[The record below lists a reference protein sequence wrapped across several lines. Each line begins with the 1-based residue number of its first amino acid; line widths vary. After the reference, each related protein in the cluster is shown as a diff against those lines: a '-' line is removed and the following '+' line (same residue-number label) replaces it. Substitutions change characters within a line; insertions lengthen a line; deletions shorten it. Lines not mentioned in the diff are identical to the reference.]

1 MCISGI
7 YAKKLA
13 IHSLKP
19 FAVRVTGLRIKKK
32 MFKAIRSSWTLK
44 ILLAI
49 WAVVLISFVVHT
61 LAMNLSILNAF
72 DRHIGRMGEGM
83 QTMMGNARGANLY
96 QTFRA
101 AVNDSMMVSMLIAF
115 TIAGAAGLV
124 ISRRITR
131 PVNLLTLASRKLA
144 ERQYSHRI
152 PENEI
157 QEDELGELAVSFNQM
172 AEQLEQT
179 ETMRRQLIADISHE
193 LRTPLTAIK
202 GSMEGLID
210 GVLEAGESTYQQ
222 IYREADRLQ
231 HLVEDL
237 QELSRVEA
245 VQFKLNKKDML
256 PGELVKEAVSSLEAA
271 FNKKGVSLDFEGN
284 DHLSAI
290 QADPDRILQVLQNL
304 LGNALQFTPKGDSV
318 RVQVREIPGFLEF
331 SVTDTGIGIDESH
344 LPHIFE
350 RFYRAD
356 PSRSRAN
363 GGGSGIGLTISK
375 SLVEAHGGTM
385 RAESAGKNKGSR
397 FVFTLPR

>member
-1 MCISGI
+1 
-7 YAKKLA
+7 
-13 IHSLKP
+13 
-19 FAVRVTGLRIKKK
+19 
-32 MFKAIRSSWTLK
+32 MFKAIRSSWTIK

-49 WAVVLISFVVHT
+49 WAVVLISFIVHT
-61 LAMNLSILNAF
+61 LAMNLSIVNAF

-83 QTMMGNARGANLY
+83 QTMMGNMRGVNLY

-101 AVNDSMMVSMLIAF
+101 AVNDSMLISMLIAF
-115 TIAGAAGLV
+115 IIAGSAGLV

-131 PVNLLTLASRKLA
+131 PVKRLTLASRKLA
-144 ERQYSHRI
+144 EKEYSHRI

-179 ETMRRQLIADISHE
+179 EAMRRQLIGDISHE

-202 GSMEGLID
+202 GSMEGLMD
-210 GVLEAGESTYQQ
+210 GVLDADESTFQQ
-222 IYREADRLQ
+222 VYREADRLQ

-245 VQFKLNKKDML
+245 VQFKLSKKKIQ
-256 PGELVKEAVSSLEAA
+256 PGKLVQEATNSLEAA
-271 FNKKGVSLDFEGN
+271 FNKKGVSLLL
-284 DHLSAI
+284 DHFSDLPKI

-304 LGNALQFTPKGDSV
+304 LGNALQFTPKGGS
-318 RVQVREIPGFLEF
+318 VQVHVRETPDFLEF
-331 SVTDTGIGIDESH
+331 SVTDNGIGMDERH

-356 PSRSRAN
+356 PSRSRSN

-375 SLVEAHGGTM
+375 SLVEAHGGNI
-385 RAESAGKNKGSR
+385 RAESAGRNKGSR
-397 FVFTLPR
+397 FIFTLPR

>member
-1 MCISGI
+1 
-7 YAKKLA
+7 
-13 IHSLKP
+13 
-19 FAVRVTGLRIKKK
+19 V
-32 MFKAIRSSWTLK
+32 
-44 ILLAI
+44 
-49 WAVVLISFVVHT
+49 VVLISFVVHT

-83 QTMMGNARGANLY
+83 QTMMGNVRGANLY

-101 AVNDSMMVSMLIAF
+101 AVNDSMLVSMLIASA
-115 TIAGAAGLV
+115 IAGAAGLV

-131 PVNLLTLASRKLA
+131 PIKLLTLASRKLA

-157 QEDELGELAVSFNQM
+157 QEDELGVLAVSFNQM

-318 RVQVREIPGFLEF
+318 HVQVREIPGFLEF

>member
-1 MCISGI
+1 
-7 YAKKLA
+7 
-13 IHSLKP
+13 
-19 FAVRVTGLRIKKK
+19 
-32 MFKAIRSSWTLK
+32 MFKAIRSSWTIK

-61 LAMNLSILNAF
+61 IAMNLSIVNAF

-83 QTMMGNARGANLY
+83 QTMMGNLRGVNLY

-101 AVNDSMMVSMLIAF
+101 AVNDSMLVSMLIASA
-115 TIAGAAGLV
+115 IAGAAGLV
-124 ISRRITR
+124 ISRRITQ
-131 PVNLLTLASRKLA
+131 PVNRLMLASRKLA
-144 ERQYSHRI
+144 EKEYSHRI

-179 ETMRRQLIADISHE
+179 EAMRRQLIGDISHE

-202 GSMEGLID
+202 GSMEGLMD
-210 GVLEAGESTYQQ
+210 GVLEAGEPTYQQ

-245 VQFKLNKKDML
+245 VQFKLNKKDID
-256 PGELVKEAVSSLEAA
+256 PGELVKEAVGSLDAA
-271 FNKKGVSLDFEGN
+271 FNKKGVSLDLEGTGR
-284 DHLSAI
+284 LPKI

-304 LGNALQFTPKGDSV
+304 LGNALQFTPKGGSV
-318 RVQVREIPGFLEF
+318 RVQVRENPGYLEF
-331 SVTDTGIGIDESH
+331 LVTDTGIGIDERH

-356 PSRSRAN
+356 PSRSRAY

-375 SLVEAHGGTM
+375 SLVEAHGGTL
-385 RAESAGKNKGSR
+385 RAESAGKNKGSQ

>member
-1 MCISGI
+1 
-7 YAKKLA
+7 
-13 IHSLKP
+13 
-19 FAVRVTGLRIKKK
+19 
-32 MFKAIRSSWTLK
+32 MFKAIRSSWTIK

-49 WAVVLISFVVHT
+49 WAVVLISFIVHT
-61 LAMNLSILNAF
+61 LAMNLSIFKAF

-83 QTMMGNARGANLY
+83 QTMMGNMRGVNLY

-101 AVNDSMMVSMLIAF
+101 AVNDSMLVSMLIAF

-131 PVNLLTLASRKLA
+131 PVNRLTLASRKLA
-144 ERQYSHRI
+144 EKEYSHRI
-152 PENEI
+152 PEDEI

-179 ETMRRQLIADISHE
+179 ETMRRQLIGDISHE

-202 GSMEGLID
+202 GSMEGLMD

-222 IYREADRLQ
+222 IYRQADRLQ

-237 QELSRVEA
+237 QELSQVEA
-245 VQFKLNKKDML
+245 VQFKLNKKIFN
-256 PGELVKEAVSSLEAA
+256 PGELTAEAVSSLESAY
-271 FNKKGVSLDFEGN
+271 NKKDVTLEFSGN
-284 DHLSAI
+284 RDLPKI

-304 LGNALQFTPKGDSV
+304 LGNALQFTPEGGSV
-318 RVQVREIPGFLEF
+318 SVQVRETPAFLEF
-331 SVTDTGIGIDESH
+331 SVTDTGIGIDERH

-356 PSRSRAN
+356 PSRSRVN

-375 SLVEAHGGTM
+375 SLVEAHGGTIH
-385 RAESAGKNKGSR
+385 AESAGKNKGSR

>member
-1 MCISGI
+1 
-7 YAKKLA
+7 
-13 IHSLKP
+13 
-19 FAVRVTGLRIKKK
+19 

-49 WAVVLISFVVHT
+49 WAVVLISFIVHT
-61 LAMNLSILNAF
+61 LAMNLSIVNAF
-72 DRHIGRMGEGM
+72 DRHIGRMGEGF
-83 QTMMGNARGANLY
+83 QTMMGNMRGVNLY

-101 AVNDSMMVSMLIAF
+101 AVNDSMLVSMLIAF
-115 TIAGAAGLV
+115 TIAGGAGLV

-144 ERQYSHRI
+144 EKEYSHRI

-157 QEDELGELAVSFNQM
+157 QEDELGELAVSFNQL
-172 AEQLEQT
+172 AEKLEQT
-179 ETMRRQLIADISHE
+179 ETMRRQLIGDISHE

-202 GSMEGLID
+202 GSMEGLMD
-210 GVLEAGESTYQQ
+210 GVLEASESTYQQ
-222 IYREADRLQ
+222 IYKEADRLQ

-237 QELSRVEA
+237 QELSQVEATQFKLSMKNILPGDLTVEA
-245 VQFKLNKKDML
+245 VN
-256 PGELVKEAVSSLEAA
+256 SLETA
-271 FNKKGVSLDFEGN
+271 FNKKGVSLEFFGPHDLPN
-284 DHLSAI
+284 I

-304 LGNALQFTPKGDSV
+304 LYNALQFTPKGGSV
-318 RVQVREIPGFLEF
+318 RAQVREIPGYLEF
-331 SVTDTGIGIDESH
+331 SVIDTGIGIDERH

-375 SLVEAHGGTM
+375 SLVEAHGGSI
-385 RAESAGKNKGSR
+385 RAESAGKNKGSQ